1 SSAFHSTACA
11 QAAQIQ
17 RKEQDRSLG
26 ATLGWCGFLLTG
38 APARGVRFEISTVRL
53 LRTTSELK
61 NQALPS
67 PSLDNAPKEYPP
79 KIHNLVDQIASLT
92 LLEVSEFNELLRKT
106 LKIQDVGMMPMG
118 SMLSGATA
126 APSQAAEEAEAPGK
140 KEKTHFTVK
149 LTEVNATDKVKLIK
163 EVKNCIQGLNLVQAK
178 KLVEALPQEIK
189 ANVSKDEAEKIKAA
203 LEAAGG
209 KVALE

>member
-1 SSAFHSTACA
+1 MLPVTRCCLRLQAVSSAL
-11 QAAQIQ
+11 
-17 RKEQDRSLG
+17 R
-26 ATLGWCGFLLTG
+26 
-38 APARGVRFEISTVRL
+38 RFEISTVRL

-163 EVKNCIQGLNLVQAK
+163 EVKNCIQGLNLVQRSMDRASLYFPS
-178 KLVEALPQEIK
+178 LVGSSFRAISGQEARRGSPPRDKSECFQR
-189 ANVSKDEAEKIKAA
+189 
-203 LEAAGG
+203 
-209 KVALE
+209 